1 MTNKQRRQIIYGYIP
16 PFKAR
21 EGEREMKDDRY
32 SVFNDYGLIAQN
44 MTLEVAGTL
53 VYALCK
59 KWAKEEVT
67 TIIIAREPVR
77 VEEEDD

>member
-16 PFKAR
+16 FKAQE
-21 EGEREMKDDRY
+21 EGKEIKEDKY